1 MSEKKSIHLY
11 INPGN
16 GLLLSGRGRAEVRQ
30 GQVEILGAIL
40 SRGASFK
47 VRLGRQIPIF
57 SPEVKSTLVGEGF
70 FRWTFVKEDPIPSS
84 WRAVIDE
91 LLAKPNSTVV
101 IIGQTDSGKSTLSQ
115 FLSNSILNFS
125 TTVGLIDA
133 DIGQSDLGPPGF
145 ISASLVRRKV
155 VDLRNIKPIA
165 MEFVGALSPSRAFE
179 ESVDKVK
186 KIKESLLL
194 YNPDYIII
202 NTDGWLDDEGIIHKK
217 KLLEKVKPDIVIELS
232 QEGSLIKEGDYKL
245 ITLNPPPHV
254 MKRTQVMRR
263 LSRLAN
269 IVRFLK
275 GAEAKIVEKDDI
287 LFLENHE
294 PQVGDI
300 AAVYENDTVRGIALY
315 GGDLEEGKKIFYTRV
330 NSFTKMVVSDIN
342 AREILNLI
350 KSKTSST

>member
-1 MSEKKSIHLY
+1 MVEKKSVKLY

-16 GLLLSGRGRAEVRQ
+16 SLLLSGRGRTEVRQ

-40 SRGASFK
+40 SKGASFK

-57 SPEVKSTLVGEGF
+57 SPEFKSIIIGEGF
-70 FRWTFVKEDPIPSS
+70 FKWVFVREDPIPSS

-91 LLAKPNSTVV
+91 LLVKPNSTIV

-115 FLSNSILNFS
+115 FLSNSVLNFS
-125 TTVGLIDA
+125 KVVGLVDA
-133 DIGQSDLGPPGF
+133 DVGQSDLGPPGF

-155 VDLRNIKPIA
+155 IDLRNIKPIT

-179 ESVDKVK
+179 ESIDKVK
-186 KIKESLLL
+186 RVKESLLL

-202 NTDGWLDDEGIIHKK
+202 NTDGWLDNEGVAHKK
-217 KLLEKVKPDIVIELS
+217 KLIEKIKPDIVIELC
-232 QEGSLIKEGDYKL
+232 QGESLIKEGNYKL
-245 ITLNPPPHV
+245 ITLNPPSHV

-275 GAEAKIVEKDDI
+275 GAEAKVVKRDEI
-287 LFLENHE
+287 LFLEDHE
-294 PQVGDI
+294 PRVGDV
-300 AAVYENDTVRGIALY
+300 AAVYENDIVRGIALY
-315 GGDLEEGKKIFYTRV
+315 GGELEERKEIFYTRV
-330 NSFTKMVVSDIN
+330 NSFTKIVMSDIN
-342 AREILNLI
+342 AREILDLI
-350 KSKTSST
+350 KGKTGSA